1 MRTLS
6 AATAYHEWA
15 PRYQAETAVSR
26 LEDLTVESLH
36 LPAERGR
43 LLDVGCGPARRLVRA
58 QSSLAVGV
66 DLVPRMLEL
75 APTAVPLVAADV
87 RALPFRTAAFDAVWC
102 RLMIGHVPELGLAYA
117 ELGRVC
123 RRGAT
128 VLVTDFHPDAVAA
141 GHRRTFTDES
151 DRTREIEHYVHSPRA
166 HEESAR
172 RGGLE
177 LVTRC
182 DGHVSPPIRSF
193 YEEAGRLDRYEQQR
207 GLSLV
212 IVFVFRVA

>member
-1 MRTLS
+1 MTLS
-6 AATAYHEWA
+6 AAAAYHEWA
-15 PRYQAETAVSR
+15 PRYRAETAVSR

-36 LPAERGR
+36 LPVERGR
-43 LLDVGCGPARRLVRA
+43 LLDVGCGPARRLARA
-58 QSSLAVGV
+58 QPSVAVGV

-75 APTAVPLVAADV
+75 AATSVPLAAADA
-87 RALPFRTAAFDAVWC
+87 RALPFRAAAFDSVWC
-102 RLMIGHVPELGLAYA
+102 RLMIGHVRELDLVYA

-123 RRGAT
+123 RRGGT

-151 DRTREIEHYVHSPRA
+151 DHTREIEHYVHSPRA

-172 RGGLE
+172 RVALE
-177 LVTRC
+177 LVASC
-182 DGHVSPPIRSF
+182 DGHVSPSIRSF
-193 YEEAGRLDRYEQQR
+193 YEEAGQLDRYERQL

-212 IVFVFRVA
+212 IAFVFRVA